1 VWALTPP
8 CGYGYWELWAPGSAD
23 PDAVFPYADAEPH
36 ALHPSRE
43 EENGEDDLAAIS
55 WWLEPW
61 LERGTGARVIDLVEG
76 WSAPYGPVP
85 DREYVIYARVDT
97 GRSM

>member
-1 VWALTPP
+1 MAHL
-8 CGYGYWELWAPGSAD
+8 WEINHPFFG
-23 PDAVFPYADAEPH
+23 ADAEPH

-55 WWLEPW
+55 GWLEPW
-61 LERGTGARVIDLVEG
+61 LEQVTGARAIDLVEG

-85 DREYVIYARVDT
+85 DREYVIYAQVDA
-97 GRSM
+97 GRLA